1 MALDPPLL
9 DARTPLALVGETFC
23 LVRDGVAGRFE
34 SAEAGKIRAEG
45 LVVLTTARLCF
56 IPRGAGAGARA
67 FDVPLQGLLR
77 EAFQQPWFGANYLE
91 GEVAPVPGR
100 GIVNNISFR
109 FTFLNGGAG
118 TFLRVFFSLIE
129 KYRCPPAAAPAA
141 AAFLAP
147 PAMQQWLHAQLALVD
162 PSDPTTIYIEQP
174 RQPPPHQQRRQFA
187 PVPVGGSGGGAD
199 EPGEG
204 ESLLR
209 QAPPPRPDTPAAA
222 LLPSLTYAEAAALA
236 QAQQSAPPHE
246 PQYRR

>member
-34 SAEAGKIRAEG
+34 SAEAGKVRAEG

-56 IPRGAGAGARA
+56 SPRGPGARA

-100 GIVNNISFR
+100 GLVNTVTWR
-109 FTFLNGGAG
+109 FTFLSGGAG
-118 TFLRVFFSLIE
+118 TFLRVFFSLME
-129 KYRCPPAAAPAA
+129 QYRCLPAAAPAA

-187 PVPVGGSGGGAD
+187 PVPVVGGGGGAD

-204 ESLLR
+204 DTFLR
-209 QAPPPRPDTPAAA
+209 QAPALQPELQAVPLPP
-222 LLPSLTYAEAAALA
+222 LTYAEAAALA
-236 QAQQSAPPHE
+236 QAQQSTQTQG
-246 PQYRR
+246 PQLRR